1 MNELLAIAIVL
12 AGAKIAG
19 EIAKRAHQPSII
31 GEIVTGIIL
40 GGSMLNILEMD
51 TALNLLSE
59 LGIILLLFL
68 AGISIDVDR
77 LKSVGSVVL
86 VGSLFDIVFA
96 FLLGYFI
103 GLLFGFS
110 QMTALFLG
118 GILTATSVGITTRTL
133 MDIGK
138 LDTKAGMTI
147 LGVAVLDDIQGIFV
161 LSILAGMAT
170 TGTTPPLSEFV
181 ILILMVVGFFAI
193 LLTIGPG
200 IMGFMETVVNSMRID
215 EAPFALTLVFLFSL
229 AYVAEQIRLAHIV
242 GAFAA
247 GLVINMGTHYH
258 EAIAEKFTPITY
270 GFLAPFFFVG
280 VGLKTDLSAILHT
293 GFLITIG
300 IVLAAFVG
308 KISGSTLGCSIM
320 GYDKKDS
327 FRVGFGMIPRA
338 EVCLITATIGLEAG
352 IISPELFS
360 SVVVMVLVC
369 ALSAPVLVKWAF
381 KGEE

>member
-31 GEIVTGIIL
+31 GEIVVGIVL

-51 TALNLLSE
+51 SALNLLSE

-68 AGISIDVDR
+68 AGVSIDVDR

-86 VGSLFDIVFA
+86 VDSFFDVIFA

-110 QMTALFLG
+110 HMTALFLG

-147 LGVAVLDDIQGIFV
+147 LGVAVLDDIQGIFI

-181 ILILMVVGFFAI
+181 ILILMVVGFFGI
-193 LLTIGPG
+193 LLTFGPRF
-200 IMGFMETVVNSMRID
+200 IGFMETVVNSMRID
-215 EAPFALTLVFLFSL
+215 EAPFAFALVFLFSL
-229 AYVAEQIRLAHIV
+229 AYVAEEIRLAPIV

-247 GLVINMGTHYH
+247 GVVINMGTHYH
-258 EAIAEKFTPITY
+258 EAITEKFTPITY

-280 VGLKTDLSAILHT
+280 VGLRTNLSVLHT
-293 GFLITIG
+293 GFLITTA
-300 IVLAAFVG
+300 IVIAAFVG
-308 KISGSTLGCSIM
+308 KISGCTLGCSIM

-327 FRVGFGMIPRA
+327 IRVGFGMIPRA
-338 EVCLITATIGLEAG
+338 EVALITATIGLEAG
-352 IISPELFS
+352 IVSPELFS
-360 SVVVMVLVC
+360 SVIVMVLVC

-381 KGEE
+381 RDEE

>member
-1 MNELLAIAIVL
+1 MDELLAIAIVL

-19 EIAKRAHQPSII
+19 EIAKRARQPSII
-31 GEIVTGIIL
+31 GEIGVGIIL

-51 TALNLLSE
+51 SALNLLSE

-68 AGISIDVDR
+68 AGVSIDAER

-86 VGSLFDIVFA
+86 VDSFFDVIFA
-96 FLLGYFI
+96 FSLGYLI
-103 GLLFGFS
+103 GLLFGLS

-147 LGVAVLDDIQGIFV
+147 LGVAVLDDIQGIFI
-161 LSILAGMAT
+161 LSILVGMAT
-170 TGTTPPLSEFV
+170 TGTTPHLSEFV
-181 ILILMVVGFFAI
+181 ILLLMVVGFFAI
-193 LLTIGPG
+193 LLTIGPRFV
-200 IMGFMETVVNSMRID
+200 GFMENVASSMRID

-229 AYVAEQIRLAHIV
+229 AYVAEQIHLAHIV

-247 GLVINMGTHYH
+247 GFVINMGTHYH
-258 EAIAEKFTPITY
+258 EAITEKFTPITY

-280 VGLKTDLSAILHT
+280 VGIRTDLSAIFHT
-293 GFLITIG
+293 GFLITIA
-300 IVLAAFVG
+300 IVIAAFIG
-308 KISGSTLGCSIM
+308 KISGCALGCSIM
-320 GYDKKDS
+320 GYDKRDS

-338 EVCLITATIGLEAG
+338 EVALITATIGRKAG

-360 SVVVMVLVC
+360 SIVVMVLVC
-369 ALSAPVLVKWAF
+369 ALSAPVLVQWAF
-381 KGEE
+381 RGAE